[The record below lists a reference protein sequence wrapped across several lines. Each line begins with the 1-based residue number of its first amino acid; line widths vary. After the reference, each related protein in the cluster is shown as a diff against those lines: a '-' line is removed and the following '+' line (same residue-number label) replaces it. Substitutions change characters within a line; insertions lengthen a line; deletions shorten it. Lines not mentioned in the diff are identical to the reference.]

1 MNYEGIATGFD
12 TINEIGNTRIA
23 LRAISNAR
31 GSLMDLRC
39 VIITFSRTENGSS
52 DLLCKLLMHR
62 DGDWHLANYTNSI
75 TSKWLKKRLRPMRS
89 E

>member
-1 MNYEGIATGFD
+1 MIYEGIAKVFD
-12 TINEIGNTRIA
+12 TVNEIEIKRKA
-23 LRAISNAR
+23 LKALSNER

-39 VIITFSRTENGSS
+39 VIITFSSKEIGNH
-52 DLLCKLLMHR
+52 DLLYKLLMHR
-62 DGDWHLANYTNSI
+62 YSDWHLANYTNSI